1 MKDLFFFTFTNS
13 RIMRKL
19 YFLIMLLIPWVLNA
33 QIKVEKAYLD
43 ESGQVLS
50 TQSFSNDV
58 SLLSKQS
65 TNIMQMNGFPKKVPV
80 HPNFKNFRNV
90 TLADLNGDGKQEILI
105 PSMNQLRVFTWTG
118 ELLWSKTLTG
128 TPIYPPS
135 VAVMDETGT
144 LGIVQVTGG
153 VPNNGRVYYLDVN
166 GNDFSGFPMSFSNHW
181 IICAP
186 ALADVD
192 ADGNREIIVQTRTS
206 NNLHVIKTDASILWT
221 APLGGTPAVTPSVA
235 DIDNDGQ
242 LDIVT
247 ATSDG
252 NMHAFS
258 ADGSIKNGF
267 PVPGQNYSFSYQS
280 PLLVDFDGN
289 NQLSIVGSTHGDAP
303 QYYIR
308 NNDGTY
314 RSGWPV
320 AVPDNS
326 WTYAPPTVVDRSGNN
341 DFEMFVGR
349 PVGED
354 ISPMLFGFHP
364 DGSPINNFP
373 IEKAGGLESFVSV
386 ADITGDGV
394 HDLLFGSNLMVEG
407 QGFIH
412 AYKTDG
418 SGEIEGFPLR
428 PTGFTYM
435 NGPSLG
441 DVNGDGLLDL
451 VAFSYELTFTP
462 ADSAYVNVYEL
473 NIPIEEADVLFGT
486 YKGSNDRT
494 GFVARSGNT
503 AAVLPFTEN
512 WDSGSFSTNGWTF
525 EPSQGNWAIKDIGNP
540 APSASFGW
548 SPSTQ
553 NYSFTL
559 ISPTIDA
566 TQITTELRLQFDL
579 MLDDYSNS
587 GAEYLKVYVW
597 NGGSWVLL
605 ASFDNSAD
613 IPWIT
618 KQFDITEHALGK
630 LTKIKFE
637 ASGESTFDIDYW
649 YVDNIQL
656 FEDLDPGNPA
666 ISISPENMVFW
677 VMYGGNTQTQ
687 PLTITNTGTADLEW
701 SASILYS
708 TSDYNTPIQHIES
721 KETKSDSLQLS
732 IAGAQPGGSPDII
745 PNDVVILNY
754 DDDNAD
760 AIGLTNGGTFY
771 VAARF
776 PSAMTY
782 PYADYLLESVYVY
795 TKDMPVN
802 SILKIWGQGTN
813 NSPGALIHEQN
824 FTPSSDSWKTID
836 LNMAYKLTGE
846 DIWIGY
852 SVTHDAGAYPAGCD
866 TGPANPNGDW
876 ISTDGINW
884 SHLAGYGLNYNWNIR
899 AKINDVNYSWLT
911 LNNYGGTILPSQ
923 SITVNCT
930 SSTEGGLQYGFYHA
944 AISISSNDIS
954 NPIKTVLA
962 TLHVVDG
969 VNDNPFQN
977 VKVQPV
983 PARDFI
989 TIEQSAGELDR
1000 IRLFGTNG
1008 NLLYD
1013 LRFGNEKQQSLNISQ
1028 YPPGLYTL
1036 QLIGKKGQTAGR
1048 RIMVIR

>member
-1 MKDLFFFTFTNS
+1 
-13 RIMRKL
+13 
-19 YFLIMLLIPWVLNA
+19 MLLIPWVLNA

-43 ESGQVLS
+43 ESGQVIS
-50 TQSFSNDV
+50 TQSFSNDA

-135 VAVMDETGT
+135 VAIMDETGT

-252 NMHAFS
+252 TMHAFS

-386 ADITGDGV
+386 ADITADGV

-494 GFVARSGNT
+494 GLVQRHFTSTT
-503 AAVLPFTEN
+503 ALPFTEN

-525 EPSQGNWAIKDIGNP
+525 APSQGNWAMSTMGNP
-540 APSASFGW
+540 APAAQFGW

-597 NGGSWVLL
+597 NGSNWVLID
-605 ASFDNSAD
+605 SFSNSGD
-613 IPWIT
+613 IPWST
-618 KQFDITEHALGK
+618 KLYNI
-630 LTKIKFE
+630 
-637 ASGESTFDIDYW
+637 STFVQGQITQVRFETTGENTSNIDAWYIDDIR
-649 YVDNIQL
+649 L
-656 FEDLDPGNPA
+656 FESDQTGFPEINVNPSFLTFFSPGIA
-666 ISISPENMVFW
+666 PESKPF
-677 VMYGGNTQTQ
+677 
-687 PLTITNTGTADLEW
+687 LIENTGEADLEW
-701 SASILYS
+701 TAQVKLRKTNQVSKKSEPCITTSAPSLLDLS
-708 TSDYNTPIQHIES
+708 LAGAVPGGAPPIQNRNEGYLH
-721 KETKSDSLQLS
+721 
-732 IAGAQPGGSPDII
+732 
-745 PNDVVILNY
+745 Y
-754 DDDNAD
+754 DGDNFD
-760 AIGLTNGGTFY
+760 AIGLTNGGTFH

-776 PSAMTY
+776 PANLVA
-782 PYADYLLESVYVY
+782 PYVGYLLDKVEVYI
-795 TKDMPVN
+795 DDSPIASN
-802 SILKIWGQGTN
+802 LKIWDAGNN
-813 NSPGALIHEQN
+813 NSPGQLLLEQAFN
-824 FTPSSDSWKTID
+824 SSMTGWNYINLNDPLYLNGND
-836 LNMAYKLTGE
+836 L
-846 DIWIGY
+846 WVGY
-852 SVTHDAGAYPAGCD
+852 AVTHAPSAHPAGCD
-866 TGPANPNGDW
+866 AGPANPNGDW
-876 ISTDGINW
+876 ISVDGVVW
-884 SHLAGYGLNYNWNIR
+884 EHLAGYGLNYNWNIR
-899 AKINDVNYSWLT
+899 ATVFNDSCTWLT
-911 LNNYGGTILPSQ
+911 LSHYSGILEPGQSQ
-923 SITVNCT
+923 EIIATADPMQVQTFIYYSKI
-930 SSTEGGLQYGFYHA
+930 L
-944 AISISSNDIS
+944 ISSNDPNHPSTNI
-954 NPIKTVLA
+954 N
-962 TLHVVDG
+962 VDFFVG
-969 VNDNPFQN
+969 SDLKEDSFPSVE
-977 VKVQPV
+977 VYPV

-1048 RIMVIR
+1048 KIMVIR